1 MIRYCALASGS
12 NGNSYFIAK
21 DDTAILVDAGINC
34 KQLQLRMQEREI
46 DPSSIRAVFI
56 THEHV
61 DHVKGLSVFV
71 KRHKIP
77 VYLTSGTYTALRTE
91 LPADLLNFIPVNAH
105 IQLGALSIFG
115 VPKYHDASEP
125 CSFFISDGRLNI
137 AVLTDI
143 GRICENVKKTIAQS
157 DVLFLEA
164 NYDEELLRCGRYPIY
179 LKNRIRGGWGHLS
192 NTSALDAFLTHK
204 SSRLKH
210 LILGHLS
217 AENNTEELV
226 YSLFEPH
233 CRQQVRLSIAR
244 RTEPTPLFELSNTP
258 TAVQTELF
266 SSVLQQDNRKDLG

>member
-125 CSFFISDGRLNI
+125 CSFYFRWAAEYCGIDRYRQDLRKRKKDHCPIRRLI
-137 AVLTDI
+137 
-143 GRICENVKKTIAQS
+143 
-157 DVLFLEA
+157 F
-164 NYDEELLRCGRYPIY
+164 
-179 LKNRIRGGWGHLS
+179 RGQL
-192 NTSALDAFLTHK
+192 
-204 SSRLKH
+204 
-210 LILGHLS
+210 
-217 AENNTEELV
+217 
-226 YSLFEPH
+226 
-233 CRQQVRLSIAR
+233 
-244 RTEPTPLFELSNTP
+244 
-258 TAVQTELF
+258 
-266 SSVLQQDNRKDLG
+266 